1 MGRADIL
8 RWYAVVIGI
17 VLMGLGVLLLTG
29 CSQTNISDLVREIA
43 QDKNPLCIRTQI
55 GTVYGTGSNYI
66 GRGPGVK
73 ISEGGCEIQK

>member
-1 MGRADIL
+1 MGRID
-8 RWYAVVIGI
+8 VMIGI
-17 VLMGLGVLLLTG
+17 GMGLLWVGLVLIFPG

-66 GRGPGVK
+66 ARGPGVK
-73 ISEGGCEIQK
+73 ISDGGCEIQK

>member
-1 MGRADIL
+1 MGRVKLVIL
-8 RWYAVVIGI
+8 AAA
-17 VLMGLGVLLLTG
+17 LAG

-66 GRGPGVK
+66 ARGPGVK
-73 ISEGGCEIQK
+73 ITEGGCEIQK